1 MWKNR
6 EYHVQN
12 NEYVEH
18 QDVKMYCATN
28 QFPELMFLWPHNN
41 PHDVR
46 RLGKHYCMTFDPK
59 L

>member
-1 MWKNR
+1 M
-6 EYHVQN
+6 QN

-46 RLGKHYCMTFDPK
+46 RLGKHYFMPFDPK